1 MGRLL
6 LGVAHV
12 MVVNQVAKNVQPLSQ
27 VVGRLPTMLTVTE
40 AAAATGKSRQAIL
53 KNIHSGR
60 LSAQRSDNGA
70 FAIDGA
76 ELSRVFDL
84 HLSNGTQRVPGV
96 VVNPE
101 DEVATSCQ
109 AELEGCRERIAML
122 ERLLAQSETTVL
134 DLRQRLDTATE
145 ENTRLSMVLTTQ
157 LPQPKMAKTG
167 WWQRLLGGN
176 A

>member
-1 MGRLL
+1 
-6 LGVAHV
+6 
-12 MVVNQVAKNVQPLSQ
+12 
-27 VVGRLPTMLTVTE
+27 MLTVTE

-70 FAIDGA
+70 FAIDAA

-84 HLSNGTQRVPGV
+84 HLSNGNVPRGLP
-96 VVNPE
+96 VVNLE
-101 DEVATSCQ
+101 DEVVTRCQ
-109 AELEGCRERIAML
+109 AELEGCREHIAML

-134 DLRQRLDTATE
+134 DLRLRLDAATE
-145 ENTRLSMVLTTQ
+145 ENTRLTTVLTTQ
-157 LPQPKMAKTG
+157 LPQPKAAKTG
-167 WWQRLLGGN
+167 WWQRLLGGEQ